1 MGAYIQKDDAFFR
14 DGKGQQDAIVR
25 RDGYRIFPAESA
37 FQLMKSQG
45 GMMGIDFQKS

>member
-25 RDGYRIFPAESA
+25 RDGYGIFPTEFALQ
-37 FQLMKSQG
+37 FVKS
-45 GMMGIDFQKS
+45 